1 MAKKPKEESLDPLAA
16 AEAGDRGLIAEFFG
30 FLRENRKFWML
41 PILVLLL
48 IFGAL
53 IILGGSVWAPFIYP
67 LF

>member
-1 MAKKPKEESLDPLAA
+1 MPKSEKSEAHDPLAA
-16 AEAGDRGLIAEFFG
+16 AATKDRGLIGEFFG
-30 FLRENRKFWML
+30 FLKENRKFWML

-48 IFGAL
+48 VFGAL